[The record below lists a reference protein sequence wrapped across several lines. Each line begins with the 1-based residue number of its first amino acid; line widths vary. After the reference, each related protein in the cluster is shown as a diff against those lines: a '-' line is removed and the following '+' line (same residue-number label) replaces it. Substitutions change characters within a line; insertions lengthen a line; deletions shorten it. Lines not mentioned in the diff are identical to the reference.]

1 MEKTDEQILT
11 EYISGDSE
19 AIRMIYVRYKTR
31 LFNFCLR
38 LLGNRADAEE
48 VTGDVFMTLMT
59 DCTYDPEKN
68 IRFST
73 WIYTVARNKSV
84 SRMRKRKYLTPF
96 WHGPTRQDGFQEW
109 DPPDGRELS
118 REELAERELS
128 VLVLKALDT
137 LPFEYKE
144 AMVLRQYHGMSY
156 EQISVILNC
165 SLAKVKILIFRAKE
179 QLRVQLAPFVKEER
193 I

>member
-11 EYISGDSE
+11 EYISGDIE

-48 VTGDVFMTLMT
+48 VTGDVFMTLIT
-59 DCTYDPEKN
+59 DCTYDPGRN

-84 SRMRKRKYLTPF
+84 SRMRKRKYLTSF
-96 WHGPTRQDGFQEW
+96 WHGPTGQDGFQEW
-109 DPPDGRELS
+109 DPPDSRDLS
-118 REELAERELS
+118 REELAKRELS
-128 VLVLKALDT
+128 VLVLKALDK

-165 SLAKVKILIFRAKE
+165 SLEKVKILIFRAKE

>member
-11 EYISGDSE
+11 AYISGDRE

-31 LFNFCLR
+31 MFNFCLR

-48 VTGDVFMTLMT
+48 ISGDVFMTLIA
-59 DCTYDPEKN
+59 DCTYDPQRN

-73 WIYTVARNKSV
+73 WIYTVARNKCV
-84 SRMRKRKYLTPF
+84 SRMRKRKYLTPL
-96 WHGPTRQDGFQEW
+96 WHSSPGQDGFREW
-109 DPPDGRELS
+109 DPPDSQDLS
-118 REELAERELS
+118 REELAKRELT
-128 VLVLKALDT
+128 VLVLKALDK

-144 AMVLRQYHGMSY
+144 AIVLRQYHGMSY
-156 EQISVILNC
+156 QQISVILNC
-165 SLAKVKILIFRAKE
+165 SLEKVKILIFRAKE

-193 I
+193 S